1 MNVTIEI
8 MDQIAKYVVEDAR
21 TSYSKTWWVAY
32 DKDSSDQSPRSRKL
46 ISLFSPLSSNKIV
59 DFMAT
64 CSLVKDLVI
73 PHLYAHPRLTNK
85 KQVDSFVRRPA
96 GESYVH
102 VRKITWSAYSSK
114 DDEMEGM
121 VASML
126 RRVEKVV
133 RSSDI
138 GNKNGMAKG
147 DKQVWLEQYADMRKR
162 GIELEFEGC
171 ISSVLQLNQ
180 L

>member
-1 MNVTIEI
+1 
-8 MDQIAKYVVEDAR
+8 
-21 TSYSKTWWVAY
+21 
-32 DKDSSDQSPRSRKL
+32 
-46 ISLFSPLSSNKIV
+46 
-59 DFMAT
+59 
-64 CSLVKDLVI
+64 
-73 PHLYAHPRLTNK
+73 
-85 KQVDSFVRRPA
+85 
-96 GESYVH
+96 
-102 VRKITWSAYSSK
+102 
-114 DDEMEGM
+114 MEGM

-171 ISSVLQLNQ
+171 ISSALQLNQ